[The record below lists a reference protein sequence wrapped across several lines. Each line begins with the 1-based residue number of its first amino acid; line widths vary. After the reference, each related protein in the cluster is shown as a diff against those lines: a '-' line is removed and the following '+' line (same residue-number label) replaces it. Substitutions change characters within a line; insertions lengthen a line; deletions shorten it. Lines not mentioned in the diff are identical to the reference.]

1 VSAPAATLALVATGV
16 ATVVAPPTTTAA
28 QERADVAEPT
38 AFQVARVERLLE
50 SRIACRGCHVIGG
63 TGGAIGP
70 SLEGLAERVDAAY
83 VRAVLEE
90 PAAALPGTTMP
101 YQHIAPDDLERLTT
115 YLLTRPASS
124 GRGGPTVEPRAP
136 PALEHPA
143 SEDGAALYARHCSA
157 CHGTAGGGDGW
168 NAPNLP
174 VPPTAHVDGT
184 VMGAR
189 TDDSLF
195 DAIYAGAFVLDGS
208 PRMPPY
214 GAMLTADQIRALVAY
229 IRVLCACAQP
239 AWAGTG

>member
-1 VSAPAATLALVATGV
+1 VVALSAIRFVAALAAILLAL
-16 ATVVAPPTTTAA
+16 PTAA
-28 QERADVAEPT
+28 VAQSTELTP
-38 AFQVARVERLLE
+38 FQASRVERLLDN
-50 SRIACRGCHVIGG
+50 RVACLGCHVIGG
-63 TGGAIGP
+63 RGGQIGP
-70 SLEGLAERVDAAY
+70 PLDALAERADAEY
-83 VRAVLEE
+83 VRAVLRD
-90 PAAALPGTTMP
+90 PASALPGTIMP
-101 YQHIAPDDLERLTT
+101 AQHIADRDLELLTT
-115 YLLTRPASS
+115 YLLTRPPAA
-124 GRGGPTVEPRAP
+124 GGATVTPQAP
-136 PALEHPA
+136 PALEDPA

-157 CHGTAGGGDGW
+157 CHGTSGGGDGW

-214 GAMLTADQIRALVAY
+214 GALLTADQIRALVAY
-229 IRVLCACAQP
+229 IRTLCACAQP